1 MAPERALLRFAYVT
15 LDKDNATRGTS
26 TGNVLLCTSA
36 RKQSPTDMV
45 VNLGD
50 FEVWSTTG
58 QADLRISAIMTAET
72 AAGGVI
78 AVPNATGVTGHIKD
92 LDNVKRS
99 SFIVSAKLGG
109 STGASRGGPF
119 RR

>member
-78 AVPNATGVTGHIKD
+78 AVPNATGVTGLIKD
-92 LDNVKRS
+92 LDNVK
-99 SFIVSAKLGG
+99 AQ
-109 STGASRGGPF
+109 
-119 RR
+119 